1 MELSK
6 GKRNFLVVL
15 ISFMVGIIYFIP
27 YIRFTFYDQTI
38 AAFQLT
44 NMELGNLG
52 AVYGLVAL
60 FCYPISGFGRKV

>member
-1 MELSK
+1 MYDSISEYKNLEEKIMELSK

-44 NMELGNLG
+44 NMELL
-52 AVYGLVAL
+52 
-60 FCYPISGFGRKV
+60 SEQRR